1 MFRGTRS
8 LPPYKVFRFNKKT
21 RSVIKRIDM
30 LMQSLV
36 LLDPEWVYIVSK
48 RFLHISLWLFS
59 SSNEAKIYIP
69 QDWSLKKDHLSLETS
84 KILVWLIY
92 CVSSLN
98 LNRNWLAVFEVYL
111 LEQPSGDLLRAVWRW
126 QHQGERPTK
135 RLAFSG
141 DQGAFCF

>member
-48 RFLHISLWLFS
+48 RFLIYHISYINFDS
-59 SSNEAKIYIP
+59 FQVQMKQKFIFPKI
-69 QDWSLKKDHLSLETS
+69 DHLKK
-84 KILVWLIY
+84 II
-92 CVSSLN
+92 
-98 LNRNWLAVFEVYL
+98 
-111 LEQPSGDLLRAVWRW
+111 
-126 QHQGERPTK
+126 
-135 RLAFSG
+135 
-141 DQGAFCF
+141 